1 MAQSTIFRKDRVVK
15 PSDRLFTTILYIC
28 MTLVM
33 FITVYP
39 MWYSVI
45 NSLNTASDLAK
56 NGYAYLLP
64 REFTLDSWIS
74 VVKDPEIVRAFMIT
88 FSRTVIVTFFQ
99 TLITAMFAY
108 GFSRSY
114 LRGRRLYSSIG
125 FLSMYLSG
133 GVIAYFILFNT
144 LKLYNTYWVYI
155 IPCLFGGFYNVII
168 FNANYKSIP
177 DTLFESAK
185 IDGASEYRIFFQIV
199 LPLSKPVLSALANFT
214 AVGIWND
221 YSATLYYTRS
231 PQLQTLSYYLLAIT
245 KSSKAAEELQKSM
258 NVGVAAN
265 LANVVSQSSNY
276 RTIEL
281 ACMVLAALPLIIIYP
296 FLQKFFEK
304 GMMIGSVKG

>member
-1 MAQSTIFRKDRVVK
+1 MAQTAGFRKDRVVK

-133 GVIAYFILFNT
+133 GVIAYFILFNA

-199 LPLSKPVLSALANFT
+199 LPML
-214 AVGIWND
+214 G
-221 YSATLYYTRS
+221 
-231 PQLQTLSYYLLAIT
+231 
-245 KSSKAAEELQKSM
+245 SS
-258 NVGVAAN
+258 
-265 LANVVSQSSNY
+265 
-276 RTIEL
+276 
-281 ACMVLAALPLIIIYP
+281 LAALGIFAFLEAWNAYVWPLIVVNSDALFTMELGLSQFQSAFTLNIPLVTAGSLISILPILIVYIVLRRQIMDS
-296 FLQKFFEK
+296 FATTGLK
-304 GMMIGSVKG
+304 G

>member
-1 MAQSTIFRKDRVVK
+1 MEKNIQLHKDRIVK

-28 MTLVM
+28 MVLVM

-39 MWYSVI
+39 MWYSLI
-45 NSLNTASDLAK
+45 NSMNTASDLAK

-64 REFTLDSWIS
+64 REFTLDSWAS

-88 FSRTVIVTFFQ
+88 FTRTVIVTFCQ

-108 GFSRSY
+108 GFSRNN
-114 LRGRRLYSSIG
+114 LRGRKLYSTIG
-125 FLSMYLSG
+125 FISMYLSG
-133 GVIAYFILFNT
+133 GTIAYFILYNT
-144 LKLYNTYWVYI
+144 LKIYNTYWVYI
-155 IPCLFGGFYNVII
+155 IPALFGGFYNVII

-199 LPLSKPVLSALANFT
+199 LPLSKPVLSALAIFT
-214 AVGIWND
+214 AVGTWND

-231 PQLQTLSYYLLAIT
+231 PKLQTLSYYLLAIT

-258 NVGVAAN
+258 SVGVAAN

>member
-1 MAQSTIFRKDRVVK
+1 MVKSAPVYKDRVVK
-15 PSDRLFTTILYIC
+15 PNDRLFVTILYIC
-28 MTLVM
+28 MILVM
-33 FITVYP
+33 MITLYP

-45 NSLNTASDLAK
+45 NSFNTAADLAK

-64 REFTLDSWIS
+64 REFTLDSWKS
-74 VVKDPEIVRAFMIT
+74 VLKDKEIVRAFMVT
-88 FSRTVIVTFFQ
+88 FSRTVIVTVLQ

-108 GFSRSY
+108 GFSRNN
-114 LRGRRLYSSIG
+114 LRGRKLYSTVG
-125 FLSMYLSG
+125 FISMYLSG
-133 GVIAYFILFNT
+133 GVIAYFILYNT

-155 IPCLFGGFYNVII
+155 IPALFGGFYNVII
-168 FNANYKSIP
+168 FNANFKTIP

-199 LPLSKPVLSALANFT
+199 LPLSKPVLSALAIFT
-214 AVGIWND
+214 AVGTWND

-231 PQLQTLSYYLLAIT
+231 SDLQTLSYYLLAIT

-258 NVGVAAN
+258 SVGVAAN
-265 LANVVSQSSNY
+265 LNNVVSQSSNY

-281 ACMVLAALPLIIIYP
+281 ACMVLAALPLIIVYP

-304 GMMIGSVKG
+304 GIMIGSVKG